1 MNSSKEGLSA
11 AGLDFSNQDQTVRPQ
26 DDLYRHFNGGWL
38 KTAVIPADRA
48 TDGAFMALR
57 VQSEARVRE
66 IIEGATGSEEATKI
80 AHIYKSFMDA
90 DAVNA
95 KEVAPLL
102 LQSWPWL
109 IQFQRSLISFLP
121 FLS

>member
-1 MNSSKEGLSA
+1 MSSSKEGLSA
-11 AGLDFSNQDQTVRPQ
+11 AGLDFSNQDQSVRPQ

-66 IIEGATGSEEATKI
+66 IIEGATVDE
-80 AHIYKSFMDA
+80 
-90 DAVNA
+90 
-95 KEVAPLL
+95 LL
-102 LQSWPWL
+102 KQ
-109 IQFQRSLISFLP
+109 IEGI
-121 FLS
+121 